1 MSDSFSV
8 FGKVGTHEC
17 DVNNNGAIASQLNS
31 NGDTDVFY
39 SLGVDYLIDESWSVR
54 GELER
59 YEVQDMDYDVASVAV
74 S

>member
-1 MSDSFSV
+1 VSDSFSV
-8 FGKVGTHEC
+8 FGKVGTHEF

-39 SLGVDYLIDESWSVR
+39 GLGVDYLIDESWSVR